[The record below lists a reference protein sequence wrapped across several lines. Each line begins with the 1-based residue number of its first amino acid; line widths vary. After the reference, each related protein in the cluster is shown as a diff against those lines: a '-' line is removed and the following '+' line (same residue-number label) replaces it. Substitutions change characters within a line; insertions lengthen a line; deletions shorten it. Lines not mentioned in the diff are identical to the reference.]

1 MNNNGNIYTQALSLF
16 LERNE
21 HLRSL
26 NSYYQMT
33 LRNEAF
39 LRKQPSNS
47 FIITFLALAISCFVI
62 TLLLFMYGTLAFT
75 GDEIITHSIPSY
87 SLVYSQ
93 TMDFYFDS
101 YKPVYI
107 ANCVF
112 AALTVF
118 FLVITILLGIPLR
131 IRKKKKTARLK
142 ELAVEA
148 NTEIKKKAQV
158 HCNMVDNIEAQLA
171 SLNILHPVYWNAG
184 DVILNYIILNRATN
198 ITEAINLYEHER
210 QVNQQ
215 LMQNQMMIDGLQNMQ
230 RELKQIKWFSAA
242 TAFNTALPRTTHVHV
257 HNWR

>member
-1 MNNNGNIYTQALSLF
+1 MNNNGNIYNIYTQALSLF
-16 LERNE
+16 LERNG

-26 NSYYQMT
+26 SSYYHMT

-39 LRKQPSNS
+39 LRKEHTSS
-47 FIITFLALAISCFVI
+47 FLIVFLSLSISCFVI
-62 TLLLFMYGTLAFT
+62 TLLLFIYGAWAFAGSQT
-75 GDEIITHSIPSY
+75 QY
-87 SLVYSQ
+87 SLIYNEAAAH
-93 TMDFYFDS
+93 YFS
-101 YKPVYI
+101 NYMSVYI
-107 ANCVF
+107 ANCIF
-112 AALTVF
+112 AGLTVL
-118 FLVITILLGIPLR
+118 FLAIALLLGIPLR

-148 NTEIKKKAQV
+148 NTEIKKKAQM

-242 TAFNTALPRTTHVHV
+242 TAFNTALRRTTHVHV